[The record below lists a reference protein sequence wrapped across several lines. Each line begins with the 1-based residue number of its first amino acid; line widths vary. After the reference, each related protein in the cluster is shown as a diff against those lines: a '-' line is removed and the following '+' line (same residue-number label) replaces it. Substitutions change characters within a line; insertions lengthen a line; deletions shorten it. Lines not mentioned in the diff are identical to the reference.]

1 MSSVFNKKLK
11 PILLVKEKILKQ
23 NEGYKTN

>member
-11 PILLVKEKILKQ
+11 PILLVKENILKQ
-23 NEGYKTN
+23 NEDYKTN